1 MLTMTTYRK
10 QPTPGGGAT
19 PIRDMSS
26 GSTEER
32 DLCEQLKTT
41 YTLERRL
48 YEAKLGKADKQP
60 YSPHPRYEGKVVGGV
75 SVEDTKRKIKNT
87 WLSIVQ
93 TLRPSRVH
101 PCLYV
106 RVIFRGIAG
115 TVMAPPYPDQL
126 ISKKWMKFFHEQSK
140 NIVEELPEEFRR
152 QCKFS
157 RSYLLRYQQA
167 LGYDFQSAVYYLL
180 TDKLAPLSFLYRY
193 CMAISMLREPD
204 ASKIQNASL
213 FTRVANRIER
223 EAVIQYTCFPGEY
236 GEVWEDFLP
245 ANFSEDAERIY
256 DGMLSVCMDEGGD
269 QCQYNGPG

>member
-1 MLTMTTYRK
+1 MTSYRK
-10 QPTPGGGAT
+10 QPMPGVGAI
-19 PIRDMSS
+19 PIRDASS
-26 GSTEER
+26 GSAEER
-32 DLCEQLKTT
+32 ELCEQLKTT

-48 YEAKLGKADKQP
+48 YEAKLGKTDKRL
-60 YSPHPRYEGKVVGGV
+60 YSAHPRYEGKVTDDVT
-75 SVEDTKRKIKNT
+75 VEDRRRKVKNT

-126 ISKKWMKFFHEQSK
+126 TSKKWMKFFHEQSK
-140 NIVEELPEEFRR
+140 TLVAELPEEFRR

-180 TDKLAPLSFLYRY
+180 TDKLAPLSSLYRY
-193 CMAISMLREPD
+193 CMAVSMLREPN
-204 ASKIQNASL
+204 ASKVQNVQL
-213 FTRVANRIER
+213 FIRVAKRIER

-236 GEVWEDFLP
+236 GEAWGDLLPPDFK
-245 ANFSEDAERIY
+245 EEAERIY
-256 DGMLSVCMDEGGD
+256 DGMLSVCLDEGGE
-269 QCQYNGPG
+269 QCQYNGQG

>member
-1 MLTMTTYRK
+1 MLTMTYRK
-10 QPTPGGGAT
+10 QPMPGDGAA
-19 PIRDMSS
+19 PIKDVSS
-26 GSTEER
+26 GSAEER
-32 DLCEQLKTT
+32 DLCQQLKTT

-48 YEAKLGKADKQP
+48 YEARLGKSDKRP
-60 YSPHPRYEGKVVGGV
+60 YRAHPRYDGKVIDGV
-75 SVEDTKRKIKNT
+75 TVEDSKRRIKNT

-106 RVIFRGIAG
+106 RVIFQGIAG

-126 ISKKWMKFFHEQSK
+126 VSKKWMKFFHEQSE
-140 NIVEELPEEFRR
+140 NLVGTLPEDFRR

-180 TDKLAPLSFLYRY
+180 TDKLAPLSPLYRY
-193 CMAISMLREPD
+193 CMAVSMLREPN
-204 ASKIQNASL
+204 AAKIQNVPL
-213 FTRVANRIER
+213 FTRVAKRIER
-223 EAVIQYTCFPGEY
+223 EAVIQYTCFPCEY

-256 DGMLSVCMDEGGD
+256 DGMLSVCMDEGG
-269 QCQYNGPG
+269 